1 MLDGPQRAIRCAMSI
16 RDAVQSLG
24 IEVCAPDC
32 TPETARSAAT
42 TLAESRCTSAPA

>member
-24 IEVCAPDC
+24 I
-32 TPETARSAAT
+32 
-42 TLAESRCTSAPA
+42 